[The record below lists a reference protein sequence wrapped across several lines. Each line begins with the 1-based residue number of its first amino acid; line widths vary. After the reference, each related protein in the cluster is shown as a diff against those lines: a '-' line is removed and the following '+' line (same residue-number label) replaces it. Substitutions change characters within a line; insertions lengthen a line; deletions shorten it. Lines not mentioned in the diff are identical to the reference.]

1 MAATKLEGKP
11 SIERL
16 KDGAEKLGA
25 LFASE
30 GATRRFDLGVKQ
42 WTAIETTWRAAGGT
56 GCPLA
61 PESCSDE
68 LKCQSCREGNGEPV
82 APTSKPAPPKVEQA
96 HPALEDLR
104 IEIKKEVAILAGT
117 WAMSTG
123 EPDDDM
129 AEMLG
134 EGFDTVDTLMTSY
147 FSLGGEGCPIGG
159 CAPGAAVRCQAC
171 VEMKGTK

>member
-16 KDGAEKLGA
+16 KDGAVKLGI
-25 LFASE
+25 LFTSE
-30 GATRRFDLGVKQ
+30 GATRRFELGVTQ
-42 WTAIETTWRAAGGT
+42 WKDIETVWRAAGGT

-61 PESCSDE
+61 PESCGDE
-68 LKCQSCREGNGEPV
+68 LRCQSCRGGHVEPA
-82 APTSKPAPPKVEQA
+82 APASKPPPVKVEQA
-96 HPALEDLR
+96 HPALEELR
-104 IEIKKEVAILAGT
+104 TEIKKEVAILAGT

-123 EPDDDM
+123 EPGDDM

-147 FSLGGEGCPIGG
+147 FSLGGQECPIGG